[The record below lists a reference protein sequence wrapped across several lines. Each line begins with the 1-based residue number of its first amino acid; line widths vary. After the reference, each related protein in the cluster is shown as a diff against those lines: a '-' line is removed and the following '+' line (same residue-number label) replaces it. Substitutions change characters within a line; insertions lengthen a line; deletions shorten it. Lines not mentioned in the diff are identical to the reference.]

1 MSKSN
6 SKSVNVYLTLD
17 QPSIDGYFNK
27 HDPSPIYKRQLSHQ
41 FEQYILASVSSAKR
55 YDPIFYKIKCTN
67 EIDKQYAEPVMY
79 AIRTHFN
86 EKKAESLRQFTK
98 FKRRN
103 WGVLL
108 VSLIIVIILNVV
120 LPNMVDEKYLYSSGV
135 RHLLDVFSWVIFFHP
150 IDELIFNWNSHLKE
164 ILLLNKLATAELILI
179 QNEKK
184 SVISD
189 NLRVVAA

>member
-17 QPSIDGYFNK
+17 QTSIDGYFNR

-41 FEQYILASVSSAKR
+41 FEQYILASAAGAKR

-79 AIRTHFN
+79 AIRTHF
-86 EKKAESLRQFTK
+86 EEQKSESIRRFSK

-108 VSLIIVIILNVV
+108 VSLVIVIILNVV
-120 LPNMVDEKYLYSSGV
+120 LPRIVNEEYLYSSGI

-184 SVISD
+184 SVTSD
-189 NLRVVAA
+189 NLRIVAA